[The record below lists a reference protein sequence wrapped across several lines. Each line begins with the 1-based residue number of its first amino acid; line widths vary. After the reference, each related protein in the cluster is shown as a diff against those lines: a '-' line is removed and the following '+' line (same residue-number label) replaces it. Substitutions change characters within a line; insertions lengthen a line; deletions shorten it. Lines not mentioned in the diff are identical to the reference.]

1 MGLFDAIDI
10 AGSGLS
16 AERVRMDVT
25 AENLANAQTT
35 RTAAGGPYR
44 RQEVVLQ
51 QAQPGA
57 FGTALQGAMSNS
69 GFEGIEGATQLP
81 LQASGKTPTGG
92 VQVAAI
98 VNDQTPDQ
106 LVYDPSNPEANTQGY
121 VQMPNVDTVTE
132 MTDLISE
139 SRSYDADV
147 TAMQTS
153 KSMFSTTLGLL
164 K

>member
-10 AGSGLS
+10 AGSGLT

-35 RTAAGGPYR
+35 RTPAGGPYR

-51 QAQPGA
+51 QAAGN
-57 FGTALQGAMSNS
+57 FTSALEGAM
-69 GFEGIEGATQLP
+69 EGPSAEGAAQQP
-81 LQASGKTPTGG
+81 PAASGGARPGG

-98 VNDQTPDQ
+98 VNDRTPDKV
-106 LVYDPSNPEANTQGY
+106 VYDPSNPEADAKGY
-121 VQMPNVDTVTE
+121 VRMPNVDAVTE
-132 MTDLISE
+132 MTDLIAE
-139 SRSYDADV
+139 SRSYEANV

-153 KSMFSTTLGLL
+153 KSMFNATLGLL